1 MNKELLKP
9 QHVVLVIDLSLSMAE
24 DVNYHGSEDPMADT
38 YEQTRW
44 YALTQALNKFLNTYM
59 KDGNLAENTV
69 TIIGYNN
76 EAKAPLVTNTTSLA
90 TAKASY
96 SNVFTKEQY
105 NMITGEDKND
115 VDNLTARNTGTLLGS
130 GTNIQHGLRKA
141 SEVLGSDTQGAQV
154 ILMTDGEANRS
165 LDANGNPTG
174 SGDHVERAISEA
186 TALKNSG
193 ITLYTVALS
202 VGAENATYTNRLINM
217 ASEDENGNKLA
228 KSAEDMQSLVDYF
241 ENVSEV
247 LSELHVTGT
256 TEDGILHLSDSISID
271 SRYVKNVEITI
282 PNDDGIEQPIT
293 MTWTEFTNYYN
304 ATAKTINI
312 KQLATNKNIKG
323 ITRAVTIT
331 INVDSTL

>member
-1 MNKELLKP
+1 
-9 QHVVLVIDLSLSMAE
+9 
-24 DVNYHGSEDPMADT
+24 
-38 YEQTRW
+38 
-44 YALTQALNKFLNTYM
+44 
-59 KDGNLAENTV
+59 
-69 TIIGYNN
+69 
-76 EAKAPLVTNTTSLA
+76 
-90 TAKASY
+90 
-96 SNVFTKEQY
+96 
-105 NMITGEDKND
+105 
-115 VDNLTARNTGTLLGS
+115 
-130 GTNIQHGLRKA
+130 
-141 SEVLGSDTQGAQV
+141 
-154 ILMTDGEANRS
+154 
-165 LDANGNPTG
+165 
-174 SGDHVERAISEA
+174 
-186 TALKNSG
+186 
-193 ITLYTVALS
+193 
-202 VGAENATYTNRLINM
+202 M

-228 KSAEDMQSLVDYF
+228 KSAEDMQTLVDYF